1 MTGTAQGYAINDAD
15 LIVDLDVLREN
26 LRSPSE

>member
-1 MTGTAQGYAINDAD
+1 MTGTAQGYVINDAD